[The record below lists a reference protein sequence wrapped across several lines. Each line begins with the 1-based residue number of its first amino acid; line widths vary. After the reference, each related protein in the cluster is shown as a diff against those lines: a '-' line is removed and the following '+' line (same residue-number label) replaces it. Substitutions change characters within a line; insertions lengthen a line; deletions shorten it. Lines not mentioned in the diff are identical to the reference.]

1 MPRQLRISTHLPV
14 ALAAFLGLAVT
25 GCGFQLRGAPPVSAE
40 LQPLSVNCDASVPFD
55 LCDTLRTQLEEGG
68 IQVVEEDQANY
79 HLELNDFSETR
90 RASAIQLDAS
100 AAEYDLRQSV
110 NVNVTGS
117 DNVPVLV
124 DAEVR
129 TSEIYSYDE
138 TNVLAKRREEEE
150 LRGNLYQRLSQQAV
164 FRLAPLTPERLKVIR
179 EDFQAKQ
186 QSESDAA
193 EQQ

>member
-1 MPRQLRISTHLPV
+1 MPTILRTPNR
-14 ALAAFLGLAVT
+14 LAASMAALLSLTLT
-25 GCGFQLRGAPPVSAE
+25 GCGFQLRGAPPVSPA
-40 LQPLSVNCDASVPFD
+40 LQPLSVECDGSVPFD

-68 IQVVEEDQANY
+68 IQVVEGEQAAYQLTLDN
-79 HLELNDFSETR
+79 FSETR

-110 NVNVTGS
+110 DVNVTS
-117 DNVPVLV
+117 DDGVPVLV

-129 TSEIYSYDE
+129 SSEIYSYDE

-150 LRGNLYQRLSQQAV
+150 LRNNLYQRLAQQAI
-164 FRLAPLTPERLKVIR
+164 FRLAPLTEERLGVIR
-179 EDFQAKQ
+179 EDFEAKQ
-186 QSESDAA
+186 QSEDA

>member
-1 MPRQLRISTHLPV
+1 MPKTSRTPNR
-14 ALAAFLGLAVT
+14 LAAFMAAFLPLALT
-25 GCGFQLRGAPPVSAE
+25 GCGFQLRGAPPVSAA
-40 LQPLSVNCDASVPFD
+40 LQPLGVECDASVPFD

-68 IQVVEEDQANY
+68 IEVVDSEQAAYQLTLDN
-79 HLELNDFSETR
+79 FSETR

-110 NVNVTGS
+110 DVNVTS
-117 DNVPVLV
+117 DDGVPVLI

-129 TSEIYSYDE
+129 SSEIYSYDE

-150 LRGNLYQRLSQQAV
+150 LRNNLYQRLAQQSI
-164 FRLAPLTPERLKVIR
+164 FRLAPLTEERLKVIR
-179 EDFQAKQ
+179 EDFKAKQ
-186 QSESDAA
+186 QSEGA